1 MGDSL
6 DPSKLK
12 VAELRAELQARGL
25 DTKGNKPVLVERL
38 KEALEQANDEEEA
51 DAGDFELEP
60 DHDEQDEEEDEE
72 DPDAPDPDSAHE
84 NEPILELEPE
94 REFEHEAEHDEP
106 PLELEPEGDL
116 DAESEPEPEPEPEHR
131 SEPESRAKSTSPP
144 REDEPSQK
152 GTSSYSSPHKDDD
165 SSEEKDFDSSHRQH
179 SRDNTTAK
187 GDDIAVKEEVDEYYK
202 TGYEDAPM
210 QDMSVKEELGNGYEG
225 SMKIEEIDVKEE
237 LLEPKQELSDTE
249 DRRGE
254 KRRAHSRSRSPD
266 SKKQRP
272 EVEEVRV
279 EDEPE
284 FDKSA
289 VLLDWWMVARN
300 TNIAGDTARITSQ
313 ARKMVL
319 NVHHY
324 FRSLNQLECEANLQK
339 KTAAATGVS
348 VQTVEKIL
356 NYPEDGRL
364 ESPPPRKKHS
374 PITGNIE
381 GIEEESIRRVILS
394 FYECAELPTLECLFE
409 RVKEPPFKFTGV
421 KSTLARLVKN
431 LGFCYKTIQ
440 GGRTILIEKND
451 IVAERSKYCRIMF
464 ANRTSSHPRPEI
476 YVGETFISLNEFFG
490 SQKQSNSKEQLVVVH
505 AGGEYGFI
513 HGALQVLQIKSGSR
527 EDLESLN
534 YHKFRNWFQGKLLSN
549 IPPHSLIVMDSCSY
563 HSKFLNKAPTSSSKK
578 SEIIEWLTQSNI
590 VHDSLLTRSELLQLV
605 ALHKGKQVYEIDE
618 IALNRGHSV
627 LRIPHFHKLLNP
639 IELVWAHVKSV
650 ARKADLSHQRCLKEV
665 GVSPASV
672 VDRIY
677 RNVMNIITAVT
688 KDDWRKFIGYVRDM
702 EEDYRNKDRAVESML
717 EQTVYLGDDKK
728 L

>member
-289 VLLDWWMVARN
+289 VLLDWYNA
-300 TNIAGDTARITSQ
+300 DS
-313 ARKMVL
+313 
-319 NVHHY
+319 
-324 FRSLNQLECEANLQK
+324 SLLIDHEDFLSAQPLTTQGFGYAWHGVR
-339 KTAAATGVS
+339 AT
-348 VQTVEKIL
+348 
-356 NYPEDGRL
+356 
-364 ESPPPRKKHS
+364 
-374 PITGNIE
+374 
-381 GIEEESIRRVILS
+381 
-394 FYECAELPTLECLFE
+394 
-409 RVKEPPFKFTGV
+409 
-421 KSTLARLVKN
+421 
-431 LGFCYKTIQ
+431 
-440 GGRTILIEKND
+440 
-451 IVAERSKYCRIMF
+451 
-464 ANRTSSHPRPEI
+464 
-476 YVGETFISLNEFFG
+476 
-490 SQKQSNSKEQLVVVH
+490 
-505 AGGEYGFI
+505 YGFTKGRI
-513 HGALQVLQIKSGSR
+513 FYDVKVLDCLPVPHLEEDEQHPHVVRVGWSIDEAGLTLGEDPFSYGYGGTGKASTNLKFKVGVMVVMVKAVNSVISYVLQI
-527 EDLESLN
+527 D
-534 YHKFRNWFQGKLLSN
+534 
-549 IPPHSLIVMDSCSY
+549 I
-563 HSKFLNKAPTSSSKK
+563 
-578 SEIIEWLTQSNI
+578 
-590 VHDSLLTRSELLQLV
+590 
-605 ALHKGKQVYEIDE
+605 
-618 IALNRGHSV
+618 
-627 LRIPHFHKLLNP
+627 
-639 IELVWAHVKSV
+639 
-650 ARKADLSHQRCLKEV
+650 
-665 GVSPASV
+665 
-672 VDRIY
+672 
-677 RNVMNIITAVT
+677 
-688 KDDWRKFIGYVRDM
+688 
-702 EEDYRNKDRAVESML
+702 
-717 EQTVYLGDDKK
+717 
-728 L
+728 